1 MKKKT
6 YKIIICVSLM
16 VMLFTS
22 FTSVFGATNDYYT
35 GFSNVSENALDSKIK
50 SSVLLDALANM
61 VNAVGSLVEYLTGS
75 IFYALTGDNIFP
87 WADRIIFNGIGFL
100 DINFLNPADNSL
112 FMSDG
117 STSILGKVVKN
128 VYSTIF
134 SLSVLFLGVAVGIM
148 AIRLAISSIAAE
160 KAKYK
165 QAIVNWATCLVM
177 LFLMHYILAFVFWV
191 NEQLVSVASGIFIK
205 AIQDNNLTT
214 TNFEDALSAVI
225 DSQTR
230 VDNYISSVE
239 GGNEQYKNT
248 IKEDVDITAQF
259 LGDENYVEERMTYV
273 KDSGKDGWQEFW
285 SNVGFEGRMADSV
298 GLPRLAWDVSDA
310 IAIKNLIK
318 SDHNATSEANSR
330 GYYNVNG
337 HNIYVNE
344 KAYYDSDDYLEDMS
358 FAMAI
363 VSSSVIRDD
372 KVYYYYST
380 NFSIK
385 PNDPQSPNVWSVVGG
400 DLVPF
405 LTPITGAVY
414 SIAQISDSLN
424 NLTSRTAIKN
434 ELFSIKN
441 SDGVDALREMEK
453 CGESHFKIY
462 MNAFKKGRLSTDKK
476 VIAVGTGANS
486 ISNGSVQ
493 DIIASLGNFF
503 KKSAYVYTSKTVETN
518 DEGEDEVITGWRA
531 SKVSVTG
538 ALLYAIFV
546 FQSLVYLVMY
556 VKRLFYV
563 IMLSMFG
570 PVVVIYDFFMKSA
583 T

>member
-6 YKIIICVSLM
+6 YKIIICVSLI

-61 VNAVGSLVEYLTGS
+61 VNALGSLIEYLTGS

-112 FMSDG
+112 FMSEG
-117 STSILGKVVKN
+117 SISILGKVVKN

-239 GGNEQYKNT
+239 GGNEVYKNI

-285 SNVGFEGRMADSV
+285 SNVGFEGRMADSI
-298 GLPRLAWDVSDA
+298 GLPRLAWDVKDA
-310 IAIKNLIK
+310 IAIKNLVA
-318 SDHNATSEANSR
+318 SDSNAASEANSR
-330 GYYNVNG
+330 GYYNVNN
-337 HNIYVNE
+337 HNIYVSE
-344 KAYYDSDDYLEDMS
+344 KAYYDSDDYILDMS
-358 FAMAI
+358 YAIAI
-363 VSSSVIRDD
+363 VCSNITAND
-372 KVYYYYST
+372 KVYTYYSSD
-380 NFSIK
+380 FSIK
-385 PNDPQSPNVWSVVGG
+385 PNDPQSPNLWGVVGG
-400 DLVPF
+400 YLIFP
-405 LTPITGAVY
+405 GANIGEGLL
-414 SIAQISDSLN
+414 SFTFGSPSN
-424 NLTSRTAIKN
+424 IKN
-434 ELFSIKN
+434 CLNTLKGSI
-441 SDGVDALREMEK
+441 GIDALREMEK
-453 CGESHFKIY
+453 NGDSRFKTY

-476 VIAVGTGANS
+476 VIAIGTGANS
-486 ISNGSVQ
+486 ISSGSVQ
-493 DIIASLGNFF
+493 DIIANLGNFF

-546 FQSLVYLVMY
+546 FQSLVYLIMY

-583 T
+583 S